1 MRREGGEGKGDR
13 VLSLIGYKMC
23 FCDAYTSLS
32 CKYAKVIWSFE
43 KRQLHEYRE
52 RAITHNIPH

>member
-1 MRREGGEGKGDR
+1 
-13 VLSLIGYKMC
+13 MC

-43 KRQLHEYRE
+43 KRHHEYRE
-52 RAITHNIPH
+52 SVLDAKVI